1 MTDGLD
7 VSSSRAAGN
16 LAPSSADPAAVLLE
30 RPDRVRVAR
39 FARSG
44 EISYGLVQGSGD
56 DPAQLRIAPLH
67 GHPLFDPTPTG
78 EVLPLSEVRL
88 LAPTQP
94 INVVCIGKN
103 YAEHVREMGG
113 ATGAPTDV
121 PTVFLKPATSVIGP
135 GDAVR
140 LPQGVGR
147 VDHEGELAVVLGRPA
162 RDLTTDN
169 ALAHVWGY
177 TAANDVTARVQQK
190 SDGQW
195 TRGKGHDTFCPLG
208 PWIET
213 ELDPADLRVRCEVD
227 EVLRQDGN
235 TRDLIHDVPSVLAFI
250 TSFMT
255 LLPGDVVLTGTPAG
269 VGPLEPGSTVS
280 VEVEGVGTLSN
291 PVVAR

>member
-1 MTDGLD
+1 M
-7 VSSSRAAGN
+7 RI
-16 LAPSSADPAAVLLE
+16 
-30 RPDRVRVAR
+30 AR

-44 EISYGLVQGSGD
+44 DISYGLVEGDAD
-56 DPAQLRIAPLH
+56 DPAGLSLAVLA

-78 EVLPLSEVRL
+78 EVVAASQVRL

-103 YAEHVREMGG
+103 YADHVAEMAGV
-113 ATGAPTDV
+113 TGPSGPSGD

-135 GDAVR
+135 GDPIR
-140 LPQGVGR
+140 LPAGVGR
-147 VDHEGELAVVLGRPA
+147 VDHEGELAVVIGRPA
-162 RDLTTDN
+162 RDLTVGN

-177 TAANDVTARVQQK
+177 TAANDVTAREQQK
-190 SDGQW
+190 SDTQW

-208 PWIET
+208 PWLET
-213 ELDPADLRVRCEVD
+213 DLDPTDLRVRCEVD
-227 EVLRQDGN
+227 EVLRQDGR
-235 TRDLIHDVPSVLAFI
+235 TRDLLVDVPGVLAFI

-269 VGPLEPGSTVS
+269 VGPLQPGESVS
-280 VEVEGVGTLSN
+280 VEIEGVGTLTN

>member
-1 MTDGLD
+1 M
-7 VSSSRAAGN
+7 RI
-16 LAPSSADPAAVLLE
+16 
-30 RPDRVRVAR
+30 AR

-44 EISYGLVQGSGD
+44 DIAYGLVQGTGD
-56 DPAQLRIAPLH
+56 DPSELALAPLN

-78 EVLPLSEVRL
+78 EVVDLSSVRL
-88 LAPTQP
+88 LAPVQP

-103 YAEHVREMGG
+103 YADHVKEMAGL
-113 ATGAPTDV
+113 TGAPVGGEV

-135 GDAVR
+135 GDPVR
-140 LPQGVGR
+140 LPAGIGR
-147 VDHEGELAVVLGRPA
+147 VDHEGELAIVIGRPA
-162 RDLTTDN
+162 RDLTISN

-177 TAANDVTARVQQK
+177 TAANDVTAREQQR

-195 TRGKGHDTFCPLG
+195 TRGKGYDTFCPLG

-213 ELDPADLRVRCEVD
+213 DLDPANLRVRCEVD

-235 TRDLIHDVPSVLAFI
+235 TRDLLRDVPTVLAFI

-269 VGPLEPGSTVS
+269 VGPLVPGNTVS
-280 VEVEGVGTLSN
+280 VEIEGIGTLTN

>member
-1 MTDGLD
+1 
-7 VSSSRAAGN
+7 
-16 LAPSSADPAAVLLE
+16 
-30 RPDRVRVAR
+30 VRIAR

-44 EISYGLVQGSGD
+44 DISFGLVEGAGS
-56 DPAQLRIAPLH
+56 DPAELSLAPLR

-78 EVLPLSEVRL
+78 EVVPLSSVRL

-103 YAEHVREMGG
+103 YAEHVREMAGQ
-113 ATGAPTDV
+113 TGSSGDPEV

-135 GDAVR
+135 GDPIR
-140 LPQGVGR
+140 LPAGVGR
-147 VDHEGELAVVLGRPA
+147 VDHEAELAVVMGKPA
-162 RDLTTDN
+162 RDLTPAS

-177 TAANDVTARVQQK
+177 TAANDVTAREQQK
-190 SDGQW
+190 SDTQW

-213 ELDPADLRVRCEVD
+213 DLDPFDLRVRCEVD
-227 EVLRQDGN
+227 EVLRQDGR
-235 TRDLIHDVPSVLAFI
+235 TRDLLHDVPAVLSFI

-269 VGPLEPGSTVS
+269 VGPLVPGSV
-280 VEVEGVGTLSN
+280 VEVDVEGVGLLRN
-291 PVVAR
+291 PVVARA

>member
-1 MTDGLD
+1 
-7 VSSSRAAGN
+7 
-16 LAPSSADPAAVLLE
+16 
-30 RPDRVRVAR
+30 VRIAR

-44 EISYGLVQGSGD
+44 DIAYGLVQGTGE
-56 DPAQLRIAPLH
+56 DPAELTIAPLN

-78 EVLPLSEVRL
+78 EVYDLSSVRL
-88 LAPTQP
+88 LAPVQP

-103 YAEHVREMGG
+103 YADHVAELGG
-113 ATGAPTDV
+113 LPTGSGPDPV
-121 PTVFLKPATSVIGP
+121 VFLKPATSVIGP

-140 LPQGVGR
+140 LPAGVGR
-147 VDHEGELAVVLGRPA
+147 VDHEGELAVVIGRPA
-162 RDLTTDN
+162 RDLTRQD

-177 TAANDVTARVQQK
+177 TAANDVTARDQQK

-213 ELDPADLRVRCEVD
+213 DLDPTDLRVRCEVD
-227 EVLRQDGN
+227 EVLRQDGR
-235 TRDLIHDVPSVLAFI
+235 TRDLLTDVPAALVFI

-269 VGPLEPGSTVS
+269 VGPLVPGVTVEVS
-280 VEVEGVGTLSN
+280 VEGIGTLRN

>member
-1 MTDGLD
+1 
-7 VSSSRAAGN
+7 
-16 LAPSSADPAAVLLE
+16 
-30 RPDRVRVAR
+30 VRIAR

-44 EISYGLVQGSGD
+44 DIAFGLVDGDAD
-56 DPAQLRIAPLH
+56 DPAGMSLAPLV

-78 EVLPLSEVRL
+78 EVVALSSVKL

-103 YAEHVREMGG
+103 YADHVREMAGL
-113 ATGAPTDV
+113 TGPAPQAGT

-135 GDAVR
+135 GDPVR
-140 LPQGVGR
+140 LPAGVGR
-147 VDHEGELAVVLGRPA
+147 VDHEGELAVVIGKPA
-162 RDLTTDN
+162 RDLTPAN

-177 TAANDVTARVQQK
+177 TAANDVTAREQQK

-213 ELDPADLRVRCEVD
+213 DLDPGDLRVRCEVD
-227 EVLRQDGN
+227 EVLRQDGR
-235 TRDLIHDVPSVLAFI
+235 TRDLLHDVPSALAFI

-269 VGPLEPGSTVS
+269 VGPLEPGNTVS
-280 VEVEGVGTLSN
+280 VEVEGVGTLTN

>member
-1 MTDGLD
+1 M
-7 VSSSRAAGN
+7 RI
-16 LAPSSADPAAVLLE
+16 
-30 RPDRVRVAR
+30 AR

-44 EISYGLVQGSGD
+44 EIAFGLVEGVGD
-56 DPAQLRIAPLH
+56 DPATLSLALLG

-78 EVLPLSEVRL
+78 EVVALTSVRL

-103 YAEHVREMGG
+103 YADHVAEMGG
-113 ATGAPTDV
+113 AGTGAV
-121 PTVFLKPATSVIGP
+121 PDNPVVFLKPATSVIGP

-140 LPQGVGR
+140 LPSGAGR
-147 VDHEGELAVVLGRPA
+147 VDHEAELAVVVGRPA
-162 RDLTTDN
+162 RDLTVAT
-169 ALAHVWGY
+169 ALSHVWGY
-177 TAANDVTARVQQK
+177 TAANDVTARDQQH

-195 TRGKGHDTFCPLG
+195 TRAKGHDTFCPLG

-213 ELDPADLRVRCEVD
+213 ELDPADVAVQCSVGG
-227 EVLRQDGN
+227 VARQDGR
-235 TRDLIHDVPSVLAFI
+235 TSALIHDVPSILAFI

-269 VGPLEPGSTVS
+269 VGSVQAGDEVS
-280 VEVEGVGTLSN
+280 VRIGGVGTLTN

>member
-1 MTDGLD
+1 
-7 VSSSRAAGN
+7 
-16 LAPSSADPAAVLLE
+16 
-30 RPDRVRVAR
+30 VRIAR

-44 EISYGLVQGSGD
+44 EISYGIVQRAAGGDGD
-56 DPAQLRIAPLH
+56 DLAELSLAPLV

-78 EVLPLSEVRL
+78 EVVALSSVRL

-103 YAEHVREMGG
+103 YADHVKEMSGLTKAASDPG
-113 ATGAPTDV
+113 T

-135 GDAVR
+135 GDPIR
-140 LPQGVGR
+140 LPTGVGR
-147 VDHEGELAVVLGRPA
+147 VDHEAELAVVIGRPA
-162 RDLTTDN
+162 RDLTPEN

-177 TAANDVTARVQQK
+177 TAANDVTARDQQK
-190 SDGQW
+190 SDAQW

-208 PWIET
+208 PWLET
-213 ELDPADLRVRCEVD
+213 DLDPSDLRVRCEVD

-235 TRDLIHDVPSVLAFI
+235 TRDLLFDVPAVLAFI

-269 VGPLEPGSTVS
+269 VGPLVPGSDVAVS
-280 VEVEGVGTLSN
+280 VEGVGTLTN

>member
-1 MTDGLD
+1 M
-7 VSSSRAAGN
+7 RI
-16 LAPSSADPAAVLLE
+16 
-30 RPDRVRVAR
+30 AR

-44 EISYGLVQGSGD
+44 EISFGLVEGAGD
-56 DPAQLRIAPLH
+56 DPADLFVAPLQ

-78 EVLPLSEVRL
+78 DVVPLSSVRL

-103 YAEHVREMGG
+103 YADHVKEMAGSTGG
-113 ATGAPTDV
+113 PAESGA

-135 GDAVR
+135 DDPIR
-140 LPQGVGR
+140 LPVGVGR
-147 VDHEGELAVVLGRPA
+147 VDHEAELAVVIGKPA
-162 RDLTTDN
+162 RDLTAAD
-169 ALAHVWGY
+169 ALSHVWGY
-177 TAANDVTARVQQK
+177 TAANDVTAREQQK

-213 ELDPADLRVRCEVD
+213 DLDPADLRVRCEVD
-227 EVLRQDGN
+227 EVLRQDGR
-235 TRDLIHDVPSVLAFI
+235 TRDLLHDVPAVLAFI

-269 VGPLEPGSTVS
+269 VGPLEPGNVVEVS
-280 VEVEGVGTLSN
+280 VEGIGTLRN
-291 PVVAR
+291 PVTSR